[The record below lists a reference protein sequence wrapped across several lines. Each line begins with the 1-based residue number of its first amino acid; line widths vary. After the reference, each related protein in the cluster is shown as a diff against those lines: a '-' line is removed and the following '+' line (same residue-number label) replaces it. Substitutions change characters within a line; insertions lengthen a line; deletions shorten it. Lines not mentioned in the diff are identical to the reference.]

1 MRTCLDLLETHGVRR
16 QVVSLPVGTGKTVRR
31 PPPMPSP
38 PRPCPTHV
46 PCAPCLQ
53 TIFSHLLRHVRPPTP
68 EATKTLV
75 LAHREELL
83 DQAARRIAH
92 VNPDLVRWFLHRTR
106 ASSCADAKRR
116 AVGRRE
122 QVVDVDQGDRRA
134 SPLADVLVA
143 SVPTLGRASSNR
155 LDIYDP
161 AKFKCIIVDEVRAP
175 IHPGT
180 GPSSG

>member
-1 MRTCLDLLETHGVRR
+1 MRR
-16 QVVSLPVGTGKTVRR
+16 QVVSLPVGTGKTVRG
-31 PPPMPSP
+31 PPPTPP
-38 PRPCPTHV
+38 TPRPCPSHV
-46 PCAPCLQ
+46 PCVPYLQ

-92 VNPDLVRWFLHRTR
+92 VNPDLVRWFPHRTR
-106 ASSCADAKRR
+106 ASSCADARKTRGGV
-116 AVGRRE
+116 A

-175 IHPGT
+175 NHPGT